1 MRGPK
6 RSEDKVSA
14 KLTDEGN
21 IIIKITFI
29 SNFINHHQIP
39 FCDEMYAKLGDNFS
53 FIESQP
59 MEEGRKNMGWN
70 TDTVA
75 IPYVHRMY
83 EDEEV
88 CAELIKSCDV
98 LMLGWTGQ
106 DKESLTERL
115 IRERLDS
122 GKPVIR
128 VSERIYREGR
138 WKAVSPRGLK
148 AKYQE
153 HVKYKK
159 APVYMLCA
167 GAYVSGDYNLIGA
180 YPGKM
185 FKWGYYPP
193 LRIYDKDKL
202 ESLLY
207 RDGEK
212 LRICFASRLI
222 KLKHPEFVITAA
234 ETLRENNRDFH
245 IDVVG
250 DGPLSSEL
258 KEEISKR
265 SLGEYITMHGSKSPD
280 EVRDIMEESHVFIF
294 ASNYLEGWGA
304 VVNEAMNS
312 ACAVIA
318 SSEAG
323 AVPFLI
329 KDGVNGLTFD
339 KCDEK
344 EFREKLLM
352 LGGDKIR
359 ELQRA
364 AYDTIA
370 KTWNAK
376 CAADR
381 LMEFCHSQAAGKEF
395 DIPSEGPMSRAQVI
409 KAPGFIRTFQEDNH
423 LE

>member
-1 MRGPK
+1 
-6 RSEDKVSA
+6 
-14 KLTDEGN
+14 
-21 IIIKITFI
+21 
-29 SNFINHHQIP
+29 
-39 FCDEMYAKLGDNFS
+39 
-53 FIESQP
+53 
-59 MEEGRKNMGWN
+59 MEEGRKNLGWS
-70 TDTVA
+70 TDTGT

-83 EDEEV
+83 EDEEA
-88 CAELIKSCDV
+88 CAALIKNCDV

-106 DKESLTERL
+106 DNDSNTGRLLKERM
-115 IRERLDS
+115 DS

-148 AKYQE
+148 AKYEE
-153 HVKYKK
+153 HIKYKN

-185 FKWGYYPP
+185 FKWGYFPP
-193 LRIYDKDKL
+193 LRIYDEEKL

-207 RDGEK
+207 RDGEQ

-234 ETLRENNRDFH
+234 DYLRENNIDFH
-245 IDVVG
+245 IDMVG
-250 DGPLSSEL
+250 DGPLLDEL
-258 KEEISKR
+258 KKTIDEH
-265 SLGEYITMHGSKSPD
+265 SLNNCIKMHGVKSPD
-280 EVRDIMEESHVFIF
+280 EVRDMMEQSHIFIF

-312 ACAVIA
+312 ACAVVA

-329 KDGVNGLTFD
+329 RDGVNGLTFD
-339 KCDEK
+339 NCDVNELK
-344 EFREKLLM
+344 KHLILNGE
-352 LGGDKIR
+352 KIR
-359 ELQRA
+359 ELQKA
-364 AYDTIA
+364 AYATIA
-370 KTWNAK
+370 GTWNAK

-381 LMEFCHSQAAGKEF
+381 LLSFCDSITGGAEFNV
-395 DIPSEGPMSRAQVI
+395 PSDGPMSMAQVI
-409 KAPGFIRTFQEDNH
+409 KAPGFIRTLQEDNH

>member
-1 MRGPK
+1 
-6 RSEDKVSA
+6 
-14 KLTDEGN
+14 
-21 IIIKITFI
+21 
-29 SNFINHHQIP
+29 
-39 FCDEMYAKLGDNFS
+39 MYGRLGDDFA

-70 TDTVA
+70 ADTDT

-83 EDEEV
+83 EDEET
-88 CAELIKSCDV
+88 CAALIKNCDV
-98 LMLGWTGQ
+98 MMLGWTGQ

-115 IRERLDS
+115 IKERLDS

-148 AKYQE
+148 AKYEE
-153 HVKYKK
+153 HIRYKN

-167 GAYVSGDYNLIGA
+167 GAYVSGDFNLIGA
-180 YPGKM
+180 YPDKM

-193 LRIYDKDKL
+193 LRAYDENKL

-207 RDGEK
+207 RDGQQ
-212 LRICFASRLI
+212 LRLCFASRLI

-234 ETLRENNRDFH
+234 EFLKKENIDFH

-250 DGPLSSEL
+250 DGPLYEVL
-258 KEEISKR
+258 KNEIANR
-265 SLGEYITMHGSKSPD
+265 SLNDYMTMHGSKSPD
-280 EVRDIMEESHVFIF
+280 EVRDIMEKSHIFIF

-329 KDGVNGLTFD
+329 EDGVNGLTFD
-339 KCDEK
+339 RCDEE
-344 EFREKLLM
+344 EFKKLLM
-352 LGGDKIR
+352 LDGEKIR
-359 ELQRA
+359 ELQRE

-370 KTWNAK
+370 KSWNAG
-376 CAADR
+376 CAAKR
-381 LMEFCHSQAAGKEF
+381 LLSFCESIANGEEF
-395 DIPSEGPMSRAQVI
+395 IVPSEGPMSRAEII
-409 KAPGFIRTFQEDNH
+409 KAPGFMRTFQEDNH